1 MTCLGFKRHSE
12 VVNKQGACKGIGGVE
27 KSKFSCLR
35 TKWIVPGLLA
45 LFPVRH
51 LEKGSQEKC
60 TKAWESRHS
69 KDHQCL
75 HWLSCAVK
83 VLIKNAKVS
92 YFYNSQSKK
101 TDHERVSR

>member
-1 MTCLGFKRHSE
+1 MFGIQKAFRSSQQTRC
-12 VVNKQGACKGIGGVE
+12 VQGERG
-27 KSKFSCLR
+27 FSCVR

-83 VLIKNAKVS
+83 VLIKNVKVG
-92 YFYNSQSKK
+92 YFCSSQKK
-101 TDHERVSR
+101 D